1 MSEGTASVETV
12 NMNRCVLYRLWGR
25 FDGDTASIF
34 EEAMNRAL
42 DVGRYKIVLNL
53 KDVNYM
59 SSAALR
65 VLISTARE
73 SRRPLNG
80 GDVRLA
86 EVSERVADVLNLAG
100 LDDLFESYES
110 EAEAVGSF

>member
-12 NMNRCVLYRLWGR
+12 SMNRCVLYRLSGR
-25 FDGDTASIF
+25 FDGQTAAIF
-34 EEAMNRAL
+34 EDAMKKAL

-65 VLISTARE
+65 VLITTARE
-73 SRRPLNG
+73 SHRPLNG

-86 EVSERVADVLNLAG
+86 EVNERVADVLSLAG
-100 LDDLFESYES
+100 LDDLFETYDS